1 MDADWSICSWT
12 IVYDTIYAC
21 QDRKD
26 DIQAGVKS
34 TAVLFG
40 DNVRTVLSLFTAAF
54 ILCLFV
60 AGIINGQG
68 AWYFAISVGGA
79 ACHLAWQLSTVDFD
93 NEGDCKNKFKVC
105 GLYNTLLFVLN
116 RLLV

>member
-40 DNVRTVLSLFTAAF
+40 DYVRTVLSLFTAAF

-93 NEGDCKNKFKVC
+93 NERDCKNKFKVC